1 MDEVT
6 FAIVKLVWFIVI
18 LVVVALV
25 TYRALGAVDYSKI
38 FKARST
44 WQIRTL
50 VLLVSIIVGGLI
62 AYIFVEFISLLQ
74 NIIQ

>member
-1 MDEVT
+1 MDELT
-6 FAIVKLVWFIVI
+6 LAIVKVAWFLVI
-18 LVVVALV
+18 LIIIAII

-62 AYIFVEFISLLQ
+62 AFIFVEFIGLIQ

>member
-1 MDEVT
+1 MDELTV
-6 FAIVKLVWFIVI
+6 AIVKLAWFLVI
-18 LVVVALV
+18 LVIVAII

>member
-1 MDEVT
+1 MDELTV
-6 FAIVKLVWFIVI
+6 AIVKLVWFLVI
-18 LVVVALV
+18 LIVVAMI

-50 VLLVSIIVGGLI
+50 VLLVSIIVGGLV
-62 AYIFVEFISLLQ
+62 AFIFLEFIGLLQ
-74 NIIQ
+74 NVFK

>member
-1 MDEVT
+1 MDELTV
-6 FAIVKLVWFIVI
+6 AIVKLAWFLVI
-18 LVVVALV
+18 LIIVAII

>member
-1 MDEVT
+1 MDELTV
-6 FAIVKLVWFIVI
+6 AIVKLVWFLVI
-18 LVVVALV
+18 LIVVAMI

-50 VLLVSIIVGGLI
+50 VLLVSIIVGGLVGF
-62 AYIFVEFISLLQ
+62 IFLEFIGLLQ
-74 NIIQ
+74 NVFQ

>member
-44 WQIRTL
+44 WQIRIL
-50 VLLVSIIVGGLI
+50 VLLISIIVGGLVGF
-62 AYIFVEFISLLQ
+62 IFLEFIGLLQ
-74 NIIQ
+74 NVFK

>member
-1 MDEVT
+1 MDELTV
-6 FAIVKLVWFIVI
+6 AIVKLVWFLVI
-18 LVVVALV
+18 LIVVAMI

-50 VLLVSIIVGGLI
+50 VLLVSIIVGGLVGF
-62 AYIFVEFISLLQ
+62 IFLELIGLLQ
-74 NIIQ
+74 NVFQ